1 MRPDHVPFVSA
12 GYHLTP
18 LGKGSL
24 LLDVIRIIVGLV
36 ALIYAADRLVKSAV
50 RISRAFGVSVILIGA
65 VIVGFGTS
73 VPEFVVS
80 AIAALEGKLD
90 LAVANVV
97 SSNTANLTLV
107 LGSAALLSPIVAR
120 RRIIKREGALMFAA
134 VAILTAFLANGWLSA
149 WEGFVLMGLLV
160 VAILL
165 MIRWSKED
173 PDAVTA
179 QVDDNGDID
188 SDAPKDKYAWR
199 REVGREILIGVA
211 ALVVTVIA
219 ADFLLDGVVGIGEYF
234 GLTAVFLGLIT
245 GVGTSLP
252 ELAAGISAAR
262 HREPELVLGNI
273 LGSNVFNSLG
283 VAGLA
288 AVLGPGAL
296 SEITLAP
303 LAIMVAAAGL
313 AGIFSFTGQRID
325 RTEGG
330 VLLAGFVAYA
340 VYAFV

>member
-1 MRPDHVPFVSA
+1 
-12 GYHLTP
+12 
-18 LGKGSL
+18 
-24 LLDVIRIIVGLV
+24 
-36 ALIYAADRLVKSAV
+36 VKSAV
-50 RISRAFGVSVILIGA
+50 RISRAFGVSVVLIGA

-80 AIAALEGKLD
+80 AIAALEGELD

-107 LGSAALLSPIVAR
+107 LGSAALLAPIVAR

-134 VAILTAFLANGWLSA
+134 VAILTAFLANGWLNA
-149 WEGFVLMGLLV
+149 WEGFVLLGLLV

-165 MIRWSKED
+165 MIRWSNED
-173 PDAVTA
+173 PEAVRA
-179 QVDDNGDID
+179 QID
-188 SDAPKDKYAWR
+188 EAADTGADLPKDRFAWR

-219 ADFLLDGVVGIGEYF
+219 ADFLLDGVVGVGEAF
-234 GLTAVFLGLIT
+234 GLSAVFLGLIT

-262 HREPELVLGNI
+262 HHQPELVLGNI
-273 LGSNVFNSLG
+273 LGSNVFNSFG
-283 VAGLA
+283 VIGLA
-288 AVLGPGAL
+288 AVLGPGEL
-296 SEITLAP
+296 TEITVFP
-303 LAIMVAAAGL
+303 LAIMVGAAAV
-313 AGIFSFTGQRID
+313 AGVFSVTGQRID

-330 VLLAGFVAYA
+330 ILLAGFVAYA

>member
-1 MRPDHVPFVSA
+1 M
-12 GYHLTP
+12 
-18 LGKGSL
+18 

-80 AIAALEGKLD
+80 AIAALEGELD

-107 LGSAALLSPIVAR
+107 LGTAALMAPIVAR

-134 VAILTAFLANGWLSA
+134 VGILTAFLANGWLSV
-149 WEGFVLMGLLV
+149 WEGFVLLGLLV

-165 MIRWSKED
+165 MIRWSNED
-173 PDAVTA
+173 PDAVAA
-179 QVDDNGDID
+179 QIDDDADID
-188 SDAPKDKYAWR
+188 PSAPKDRYAWR
-199 REVGREILIGVA
+199 RVVGKEILIGIA

-219 ADFLLDGVVGIGEYF
+219 ADLLLDGVVGIGERF
-234 GLTAVFLGLIT
+234 GLSAVFLGLIT

-262 HREPELVLGNI
+262 HHQPELILGNV

-283 VAGLA
+283 VVGLA
-288 AVLGPGAL
+288 AILGPGAL
-296 SEITLAP
+296 TEITLVP
-303 LAIMVAAAGL
+303 LAIMVAAASI
-313 AGIFSFTGQRID
+313 AGIFSLSGQRID
-325 RTEGG
+325 RTEGA
-330 VLLAGFVAYA
+330 LLFAGFVAYT
-340 VYAFV
+340 VYAFI

>member
-1 MRPDHVPFVSA
+1 M
-12 GYHLTP
+12 P
-18 LGKGSL
+18 LGKVPL
-24 LLDVIRIIVGLV
+24 LLDAIRIIFGLV

-65 VIVGFGTS
+65 VVVGFGTS

-107 LGSAALLSPIVAR
+107 LGSAALIAPIIAR

-134 VAILTAFLANGWLSA
+134 VTVLAAFLANGWLSA
-149 WEGFVLMGLLV
+149 WEGFVLLGLLV
-160 VAILL
+160 GAILL
-165 MIRWSKED
+165 MIRWSNED
-173 PDAVTA
+173 PDAVIA
-179 QVDDNGDID
+179 QIDDSDDID
-188 SDAPKDKYAWR
+188 PDAPKDRYAWR
-199 REVGREILIGVA
+199 REVGKEILIGVG

-219 ADFLLDGVVGIGEYF
+219 ADFLLDGVVGIGESF
-234 GLTAVFLGLIT
+234 GLSAVFLGLIT

-283 VAGLA
+283 VVGLA

-296 SEITLAP
+296 TEITLMP
-303 LAIMVAAAGL
+303 IAIMVAAAAI

-325 RTEGG
+325 RNEGA

-340 VYAFV
+340 VFAFV

>member
-1 MRPDHVPFVSA
+1 MLFDI
-12 GYHLTP
+12 
-18 LGKGSL
+18 
-24 LLDVIRIIVGLV
+24 IRIIIGLV

-50 RISRAFGVSVILIGA
+50 RISRAFGVSVVLIGA

-80 AIAALEGKLD
+80 AIAALEGELD

-107 LGSAALLSPIVAR
+107 LGSAALLAPIVAR

-149 WEGFVLMGLLV
+149 WEGFVLLGLLV

-165 MIRWSKED
+165 MIRWSNED
-173 PDAVTA
+173 PEAVRA
-179 QVDDNGDID
+179 QIREAADTGADL
-188 SDAPKDKYAWR
+188 PKDRFAWR
-199 REVGREILIGVA
+199 REVGKEILIGVA
-211 ALVVTVIA
+211 ALFVTVIA
-219 ADFLLDGVVGIGEYF
+219 ADFLLDGVVGVGEAF
-234 GLTAVFLGLIT
+234 GLSAVFLGLIT

-262 HREPELVLGNI
+262 HHQPELVLGNI
-273 LGSNVFNSLG
+273 LGSNVFNSFG
-283 VAGLA
+283 VIGLA
-288 AVLGPGAL
+288 AVLGPGEL
-296 SEITLAP
+296 SEITVFP
-303 LAIMVAAAGL
+303 LAIMVGAAAV
-313 AGIFSFTGQRID
+313 AGVFSVTGQRID

-330 VLLAGFVAYA
+330 ILLAGFVAYA